1 MVTFGNASGPVPPF
15 APLELSSKCLTVTR
29 PNARVYVQTKE
40 EFAFYAGETM
50 KLLSSGGLKV
60 DVSKVYDLKD
70 AAKAHLDLE
79 VPPSSLSFS
88 APQS

>member
-15 APLELSSKCLTVTR
+15 SPLELSAKSLTVTR
-29 PNARVYVQTKE
+29 PKAGVYVETKE

-50 KLLSSGGLKV
+50 EMLSNGSLKI

-70 AAKAHLDLE
+70 VGQAHEDIQVCPLLWLDTN
-79 VPPSSLSFS
+79 
-88 APQS
+88 